1 MLIVVTLEEQALYN
15 LDFLLP
21 IKVHN
26 ENIHGTFTLK
36 YGSSNIYKETIVNSL
51 EEIIQQINTIFSV
64 IIQNSKIIMKKKLI
78 KQVDD
83 ISEFAVEIYVVRDG
97 QEIPIENESTGIIK
111 IISLLSTLIYY
122 IQDEKAIIII
132 DELDIHIF
140 EYLLAIMLEKMS
152 KYAKGQL
159 IFTAHNL
166 LPMEKLNRNSIIISS
181 KKDKEV
187 IYTYLNGTSSTTNL
201 RNKYL
206 RSQSLWSEENI
217 QPLLINEPALDLF
230 LKRLVR

>member
-1 MLIVVTLEEQALYN
+1 
-15 LDFLLP
+15 
-21 IKVHN
+21 
-26 ENIHGTFTLK
+26 
-36 YGSSNIYKETIVNSL
+36 
-51 EEIIQQINTIFSV
+51 
-64 IIQNSKIIMKKKLI
+64 
-78 KQVDD
+78 
-83 ISEFAVEIYVVRDG
+83 
-97 QEIPIENESTGIIK
+97 
-111 IISLLSTLIYY
+111 
-122 IQDEKAIIII
+122 
-132 DELDIHIF
+132 
-140 EYLLAIMLEKMS
+140 MS